1 MKLIIADVDARSIY
15 SNGKYAFL
23 TKKEYLLFEC
33 ITVSRIKKS
42 YSVNDIISHVWEG
55 REVTVG

>member
-23 TKKEYLLFEC
+23 TKKNIY
-33 ITVSRIKKS
+33 
-42 YSVNDIISHVWEG
+42 YSNA
-55 REVTVG
+55 